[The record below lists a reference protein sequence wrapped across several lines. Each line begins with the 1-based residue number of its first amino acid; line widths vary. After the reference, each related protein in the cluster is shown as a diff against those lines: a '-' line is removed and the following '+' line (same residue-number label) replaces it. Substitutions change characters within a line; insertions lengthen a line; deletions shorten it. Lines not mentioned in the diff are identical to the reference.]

1 MPELDNTTE
10 GKPAMEKEHS
20 YDYVIIGSGFGG
32 SVSAMRL
39 AEKGYSVLVL
49 ERGKRYDDNDF
60 AESNWSFWKY
70 LYNPILRSFGI
81 FQMSLLNG
89 MLILHGAGVGGGS
102 LGYANV
108 LMKPEDKLFSAPAWK
123 DLADWKTVLA
133 PHYQT
138 AQKMLGAASNPMLT
152 DADDN
157 LRKIAAEL
165 QVEDTFAT
173 TEVGVFF
180 GPAGEEGEEKPDPYF
195 NGQGLNRNTCQ
206 YCGGCLVGCR
216 HNAKNTL
223 PKNYLYFAEQW
234 GVQILSESQVED
246 IRPLA
251 ANQADQARYE
261 ISYFNPTKLLPE
273 RLKQVRSRNVILSA
287 GVMGTLKLLYR
298 CRDVTRS
305 LTDLSPRLG
314 DMVRTNS
321 EALTGAT
328 AYHNG
333 PDYSNGIA
341 ISSIFQADE
350 VTRIEP
356 VRYPAGS
363 GLIRLLAWPLI
374 ESDQPALKRLGQLLA
389 RLISRPRDIFASLFK
404 PKWAE
409 RTTILLVM
417 QTEDNMVN
425 VRHGRN
431 SWTLFRRGL
440 VFEKGHK
447 ETIPS
452 KIEIG
457 HTITKMLSKHMQG
470 APVGSI
476 AETLLGMPT
485 TAHIMGGCPI
495 GRNPDEGVLDLDF
508 QVFNYP
514 GLYVVDGSVMPANP
528 GINPSL
534 TITAL
539 AEYAM
544 SQVETKPGHTLQPSP
559 LGSN

>member
-1 MPELDNTTE
+1 MKNNET
-10 GKPAMEKEHS
+10 

-49 ERGKRYDDNDF
+49 ERGKRYEDQDF

-70 LYNPILRSFGI
+70 LYNPALRSFGI

-108 LMKPEDKLFSAPAWK
+108 LMKPEDKLFNAPAWK
-123 DLADWKTVLA
+123 DLADWKTTLA
-133 PHYQT
+133 PHYKT
-138 AQKMLGAASNPMLT
+138 ARKMLGVNTNPLLT
-152 DADDN
+152 DADDH
-157 LRKIAAEL
+157 LFKIAEDLEAE
-165 QVEDTFAT
+165 ETFSP
-173 TEVGVFF
+173 TEVGVLF
-180 GPAGEEGEEKPDPYF
+180 GAVGDEDQEVPDPF
-195 NGQGLNRNTCQ
+195 FSGLGPIRKTCQ

-223 PKNYLYFAEQW
+223 PKNYLYFAEKW
-234 GVQILSESQVED
+234 GVEVWAESQVED

-251 ANQADQARYE
+251 TEQEGEARYE
-261 ISYFNPTKLLPE
+261 IQFFNPT
-273 RLKQVRSRNVILSA
+273 RLISRQRQSVKARNVILSA
-287 GVMGTLKLLYR
+287 GVMGTLKLLFH
-298 CRDVTRS
+298 CQEVTGS
-305 LTDLSPRLG
+305 LPDISPRLG
-314 DMVRTNS
+314 NMVRTNS
-321 EALTGAT
+321 EALTGAS
-328 AYHNG
+328 AYQSG
-333 PDYSNGIA
+333 TDYSNGIA

-374 ESDQPALKRLGQLLA
+374 DSDQPAIKRLGQLLV
-389 RLISRPRDIFASLFK
+389 RLITRPRDLFASLFQS
-404 PKWAE
+404 KWAE
-409 RTTILLVM
+409 RTTILLIM

-425 VRHGRN
+425 VRYGRN
-431 SWTLFRRGL
+431 AWTLFRRGL

-447 ETIPS
+447 ETIPT

-457 HTITKMLSKHMQG
+457 HTITKMLSKYMQG

-495 GRNPDEGVLDLDF
+495 GHTPDDGVIDLDF

-544 SQVETKPGHTLQPSP
+544 SRVPAKLGHTPPPSP

>member
-1 MPELDNTTE
+1 MDPNQT
-10 GKPAMEKEHS
+10 

-49 ERGKRYDDNDF
+49 ERGKRFEDHDF
-60 AESNWSFWKY
+60 AESNWAFWKY
-70 LYNPILRSFGI
+70 LYNPALRSFGI

-108 LMKPEDKLFSAPAWK
+108 LMKPDDKLFNAPAWR
-123 DLADWKTVLA
+123 DLADWKSTLA
-133 PHYQT
+133 PHYET
-138 AQKMLGAASNPMLT
+138 AQRMLGAVTNPMLT
-152 DADDN
+152 EADDH
-157 LRKIAAEL
+157 LRQVAADLE
-165 QVEDTFAT
+165 VEDTFIPT
-173 TEVGVFF
+173 DVGVLFGDLGAEGQPVGDPFF
-180 GPAGEEGEEKPDPYF
+180 QGHGPE
-195 NGQGLNRNTCQ
+195 RNTCQ

-234 GVQILSESQVED
+234 GVQVQAEAKVDD
-246 IRPLA
+246 IRPLESE
-251 ANQADQARYE
+251 QPDQARYE
-261 ISYFNPTKLLPE
+261 VSYYNPT
-273 RLKQVRSRNVILSA
+273 RLIPDPGKTVRARNVILAA
-287 GVMGTLKLLYR
+287 GVMGTLKLLFR
-298 CRDVTRS
+298 CRDVVGS
-305 LTDLSPRLG
+305 LPDLSHRLG
-314 DMVRTNS
+314 NMVRTNS

-328 AYHNG
+328 AYQNG
-333 PDYSNGIA
+333 RDYSNGIA
-341 ISSIFQADE
+341 ISSIFKADE
-350 VTRIEP
+350 VTHIEP
-356 VRYPAGS
+356 VRYPSKS

-374 ESDQPALKRLGQLLA
+374 DSDQPTIKRWGQLIK
-389 RLISRPRDIFASLFK
+389 RVITRPQDIFASLFM
-404 PKWAE
+404 PKWSE
-409 RTTILLVM
+409 RTTILLIM

-425 VRHGRN
+425 VQLGRN
-431 SWTLFRRGL
+431 AWTLFRRDL

-447 ETIPS
+447 DSIPT

-457 HTITKMLSKHMQG
+457 HVITKMIAKSMQA
-470 APVGSI
+470 APVGSV

-485 TAHIMGGCPI
+485 TAHIRGGCPI
-495 GRNPDEGVLDLDF
+495 GRSPKEGVIDLDF

-544 SQVETKPGHTLQPSP
+544 SRVPVKHGHTPPISP
-559 LGSN
+559 LKPA

>member
-1 MPELDNTTE
+1 
-10 GKPAMEKEHS
+10 
-20 YDYVIIGSGFGG
+20 
-32 SVSAMRL
+32 MRL

-49 ERGKRYDDNDF
+49 ERGKRYKDQNF
-60 AESNWSFWKY
+60 AESNWAFWKY
-70 LYNPILRSFGI
+70 LYNPFLRSFGI

-108 LMKPEDKLFSAPAWK
+108 LMKPEDKLFNAPAWK
-123 DLADWKTVLA
+123 DLADWKTTLA
-133 PHYQT
+133 PHYET
-138 AQKMLGAASNPMLT
+138 AQKMLGATTNPMQT

-157 LRKIAAEL
+157 LRQIAADL
-165 QVEDTFAT
+165 DVEQTFAP

-180 GPAGEEGEEKPDPYF
+180 GPPGEENKERPDPYF
-195 NGQGLNRNTCQ
+195 HGQGPARVTCQ

-223 PKNYLYFAEQW
+223 PKNYLYFAQKW
-234 GVQILSESQVED
+234 GVQIQAESQVDD
-246 IRPLA
+246 IRPLETGEP
-251 ANQADQARYE
+251 DQARYE
-261 ISYFNPTKLLPE
+261 VSYFNPTKLFNGQ
-273 RLKQVRSRNVILSA
+273 RSRVRARNVIVAA
-287 GVMGTLKLLYR
+287 GVMGTLKLLFH
-298 CRDVTRS
+298 CRDVTGS
-305 LTDLSPRLG
+305 LSQLSARLG

-328 AYHNG
+328 AYQNDT
-333 PDYSNGIA
+333 DYSNGIA

-356 VRYPAGS
+356 VRYPARS

-374 ESDQPALKRLGQLLA
+374 DSDQPALKRFGQLF
-389 RLISRPRDIFASLFK
+389 SRILTKPRDIFASLFK

-425 VRHGRN
+425 VRQGRN
-431 SWTLFRRGL
+431 AWTFFRRGL

-447 ETIPS
+447 ETIPT

-457 HTITKMLSKHMQG
+457 HTITKLLSKHMKG

-495 GRNPDEGVLDLDF
+495 GRSAEDGVIDLDF

-539 AEYAM
+539 SEYAM
-544 SQVETKPGHTLQPSP
+544 SRVPVKPGHNPPPSP
-559 LGSN
+559 LDSN

>member
-1 MPELDNTTE
+1 MKNEQT
-10 GKPAMEKEHS
+10 
-20 YDYVIIGSGFGG
+20 YDFIIIGSGFGG

-49 ERGKRYDDNDF
+49 ERGKRYDDQDF
-60 AESNWSFWKY
+60 AESNWAFWKY
-70 LYNPILRSFGI
+70 LNNPALRSFGI

-108 LMKPEDKLFSAPAWK
+108 LMKPEDKLFEAPAWK
-123 DLADWKTVLA
+123 DLADWKTILD
-133 PHYQT
+133 PHYKT
-138 AQKMLGAASNPMLT
+138 AQQMLGVTTNPVLT

-157 LRKIAAEL
+157 LRQIAVQLDAE
-165 QVEDTFAT
+165 ETFAP
-173 TEVGVFF
+173 TEVGVLF
-180 GPAGEEGEEKPDPYF
+180 GPKGQEGVDIPDPYF
-195 NGQGLNRNTCQ
+195 DGLGPDRKTCQ

-216 HNAKNTL
+216 YNAKNTL
-223 PKNYLYFAEQW
+223 PKNYLYFAEKW
-234 GVQILSESQVED
+234 GVEVVAEAQVED
-246 IRPLA
+246 IRPLEPE
-251 ANQADQARYE
+251 QTDQARYE
-261 ISYFNPTKLLPE
+261 ISYFNPTKLLDTP
-273 RLKQVRSRNVILSA
+273 RKTLRARNVIVAA
-287 GVMGTLKLLYR
+287 GVMGTLNLLFR
-298 CRDVTRS
+298 SRDVTGS
-305 LTDLSPRLG
+305 LPELSPRLG

-321 EALTGAT
+321 EALTGGT
-328 AYHNG
+328 AYNNE

-341 ISSIFQADE
+341 ISSIFQADK

-363 GLIRLLAWPLI
+363 GLIRLLSWPLI
-374 ESDQPALKRLGQLLA
+374 DSDQPAFKRLLQLLT
-389 RLISRPRDIFASLFK
+389 RMITRPRDIFASLFK

-425 VRHGRN
+425 VRLGRN

-457 HTITKMLSKHMQG
+457 HTATKMLAKLMEG

-495 GRNPDEGVLDLDF
+495 GRTPEEGVIDLDF

-514 GLYVVDGSVMPANP
+514 GLYVIDGSVMPANP

-544 SQVETKPGHTLQPSP
+544 SRMPAKPGHRQPASP
-559 LGSN
+559 LKGA